1 MLRIYGYFYFLRLK
15 TQFIYLV
22 FQRPSASNT
31 RLLRLYVLLNRIRYS
46 NLYGRTISSR
56 SPKKQKSNQFLLIY
70 EKLEDLGGTNLI
82 GVKIRDQLNFQKSTV
97 REIDWTNLI
106 ALSES
111 EREMLFEYI
120 PVVINCK
127 RALVYFSRIPS
138 THKVIV
144 ITWNQSDLYFKIANY
159 LGKIN
164 GSFQICEPV
173 LSKDLSFV
181 LPIKNHSLHIA
192 ITNCHHKIV
201 FPEIKIQPRL
211 VFIGR
216 LNYQKGL
223 DIFLRLARG
232 NPELAFIV
240 IGSGPLE
247 DFVEW
252 QCFRQKNL
260 TFLGKK
266 ENPLCFLRNTDIVI
280 LPSRYFE
287 GLNLVLLE
295 AIRHRVRVLSSGVGL
310 MSKVHSDFHTFSYEK
325 KMARD
330 SYGWFQ
336 KKLEEIKS

>member
-1 MLRIYGYFYFLRLK
+1 M
-15 TQFIYLV
+15 
-22 FQRPSASNT
+22 
-31 RLLRLYVLLNRIRYS
+31 
-46 NLYGRTISSR
+46 
-56 SPKKQKSNQFLLIY
+56 
-70 EKLEDLGGTNLI
+70 

-97 REIDWTNLI
+97 REIDWANFI
-106 ALSES
+106 ALSAS
-111 EREMLFEYI
+111 EREMLFEYT
-120 PVVINCK
+120 PVVINSK
-127 RALVYFSRIPS
+127 RALVYYSQIPR
-138 THKVIV
+138 THHTIV
-144 ITWNQSDLYFKIANY
+144 VTWNQSDLYFKLANY
-159 LGKIN
+159 LAKIN
-164 GSFQICEPV
+164 NSFQTCEPV
-173 LSKDLSFV
+173 LSKDLGLL
-181 LPIKNHSLHIA
+181 LPIKNHSLHLE
-192 ITNCHHKIV
+192 ITNCDHKIV
-201 FPEIKIQPRL
+201 FPEIKTQPRL

-223 DIFLRLARG
+223 DIFLKLARG
-232 NPELAFIV
+232 NQELEFIV

-330 SYGWFQ
+330 SYRWFQ
-336 KKLEEIKS
+336 KKLEEIKP